1 MVPALKSQTFKSQVI
16 QKQIFLI
23 LWCCRVISSS
33 INPHLVA
40 VFTLAWPEY
49 SVVQRIQWVVE
60 VGLLEAVVVQNL
72 QGVKNPPYGEPWR
85 KITEIVSD
93 ADLINLT
100 TKPVRAVNGSLTC
113 RGLLTLIERPPELHR
128 LASLL
133 HLLLDFS
140 QLCADLRRRTRWEN
154 MILTPPSEDQWMR
167 KPSQWKNTEIYMVT
181 LLYLLCEGG
190 ISSGHW

>member
-1 MVPALKSQTFKSQVI
+1 M
-16 QKQIFLI
+16 
-23 LWCCRVISSS
+23 
-33 INPHLVA
+33 
-40 VFTLAWPEY
+40 
-49 SVVQRIQWVVE
+49 
-60 VGLLEAVVVQNL
+60 VVQNL

-154 MILTPPSEDQWMR
+154 MILTPPSEDQ
-167 KPSQWKNTEIYMVT
+167 
-181 LLYLLCEGG
+181 
-190 ISSGHW
+190 